1 MKNKKAII
9 GLGAIATLLFGVATS
24 IAYLTDTDTTVNVM
38 TVGNVK
44 IAQLE
49 YERVVD
55 ENGNWIESEYENYG
69 YKADLMQPYTQNKPA
84 SPAVYKNDKKT
95 MIWDDRNEPNGD
107 HQQPW
112 KQIGADGSNELFD
125 DSVKNVVDKFVFV
138 KNTGKKDAY
147 YRTIIAVEAPEG
159 LSSGTIHFNFNSNS
173 RFDYNVDEEGIQ
185 NSSNSNKF
193 YTIINGTRYLVYVA
207 TYTQVLEPNEVSRPS
222 LLQVYLDPKTTN
234 EDIELFGDTWEIL
247 AFSQAVQTDGFSNAY
262 EALEEAFGKV
272 TSTNHPWVDGFEMPR
287 FVSTENELAAALQE
301 GGNVVLE
308 SDVELSEKLVVAM
321 NTTTTL
327 DLNGHTISRN
337 SAVAGTDA
345 LLENKGDLEIK
356 NGTLSYESSK
366 PDAAFGYGTNTIT
379 NSGKL
384 EITEATIINSTNGGS
399 SNAIDNAPG
408 STLVVNSGKIE
419 SKKITIRVRKTAKVT
434 INRGV
439 ISGSRALQL
448 HLFENRTEET
458 SVTINGGTFT
468 STTAEKIAIYSLANG
483 VPFGDTKVTINGGT
497 FNGDVLFGGGDKT
510 TKETV
515 TINGGTFNGDYL
527 GRYLANDDW
536 EDIAKPY

>member
-9 GLGAIATLLFGVATS
+9 GLGAIATLLFGVASS
-24 IAYLTDTDTTVNVM
+24 IAYLTDTESDVNVM

-44 IAQLE
+44 ISQLE

-55 ENGNWIESEYENYG
+55 ANGNWVVENG
-69 YKADLMQPYTQNKPA
+69 MEKLQPYTQNKPI
-84 SPAVYKNDKKT
+84 SPAVYKDGTVK
-95 MIWDDRNEPNGD
+95 WDDRKDANGND
-107 HQQPW
+107 YYQTW
-112 KQIGADGSNELFD
+112 SQIEAPGANQLFD
-125 DSVKNVVDKFVFV
+125 DSVKNVIDKFIFV
-138 KNTGKKDAY
+138 ENTGRKDAY
-147 YRTIIAVEAPEG
+147 YRTIVAIEEPEG
-159 LSSGTIHFNFNSNS
+159 VYENAIHIN
-173 RFDYNVDEEGIQ
+173 DTGL
-185 NSSNSNKF
+185 NKF
-193 YTIINGTRYLVYVA
+193 VKNYIGHTVINGTRFYLIEYL
-207 TYTQVLEPNEVSRPS
+207 YTEKLTAGEISRPS
-222 LLQVYLDPKTTN
+222 FLQAFLDPKTSN
-234 EDIELFGDTWEIL
+234 EDVELFGDTFEIL
-247 AFSQAVQTDGFSNAY
+247 AVSQAVQTDGFDSAK
-262 EALEEAFGKV
+262 EALDEAFGV
-272 TSTNHPWVDGFEMPR
+272 TTTTHHPWLEGFEMPR
-287 FVSTENELAAALQE
+287 FVSTENELAQALQE
-301 GGNVVLE
+301 GGNIVLE
-308 SDVELSEKLVVAM
+308 SDIELSEKLMVAREAVV
-321 NTTTTL
+321 NL
-327 DLNGHTISRN
+327 DLNGHTISRSSN
-337 SAVAGTDA
+337 VAGTDA
-345 LLENKGDLEIK
+345 LLYNNGELTVT
-356 NGTLSYESSK
+356 NGTLTYESSK

-384 EITEATIINSTNGGS
+384 EITEATIINNTNGGS

-448 HLFENRTEET
+448 HLFENRSEET
-458 SVTINGGTFT
+458 SVTINGGTFN

-527 GRYLANDDW
+527 GRYLANNDW